1 MVDGGCQMILL
12 PIEAE
17 LQELREENVLN
28 QDGSAWKHFRNFFH
42 FKLSSQAC
50 YSTALWVKLFTKV
63 VISWFLLIYLSILYQ
78 KK

>member
-42 FKLSSQAC
+42 FKLSSQARC
-50 YSTALWVKLFTKV
+50 NTALWAKLVTKMV
-63 VISWFLLIYLSILYQ
+63 VGLIHTYQ
-78 KK
+78 F

>member
-42 FKLSSQAC
+42 FKLSSQARC
-50 YSTALWVKLFTKV
+50 NTALWAKLDTKV
-63 VISWFLLIYLSILYQ
+63 EVVGEGYPGWCYL
-78 KK
+78 